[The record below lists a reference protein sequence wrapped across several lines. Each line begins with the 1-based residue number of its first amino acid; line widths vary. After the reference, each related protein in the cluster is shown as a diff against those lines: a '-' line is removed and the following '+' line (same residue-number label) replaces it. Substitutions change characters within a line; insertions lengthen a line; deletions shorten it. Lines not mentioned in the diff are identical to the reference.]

1 MIRRPPRS
9 TPLYSSA
16 ASDVYKR
23 QGWKRPL
30 ALCPVG
36 LRTLQH
42 SCARRISARASPCLL
57 YTSPSPRAS
66 QDLVC
71 RLLLEKKNMLNIN
84 HVYILTFV
92 YHPPHVVLPRRDLQ
106 VHSSDL

>member
-1 MIRRPPRS
+1 MVTLRCVSLLVMFLFLMIRRPPRS

-23 QGWKRPL
+23 Q
-30 ALCPVG
+30 
-36 LRTLQH
+36 
-42 SCARRISARASPCLL
+42 SAFQSVFLSILVSLPFAIFGVWFAKDLLSLMGGDPWVCLL

-71 RLLLEKKNMLNIN
+71 RLLLEKKKITNSI
-84 HVYILTFV
+84 
-92 YHPPHVVLPRRDLQ
+92 
-106 VHSSDL
+106 